1 MIGENRFKFGGLL
14 VAGLVFSAFG
24 QGPVDISGTV
34 NDSKTGA
41 PVAGA
46 KVYLA
51 LNPTVTTTTGA
62 DGSFK
67 LTGNAAVGVR
77 AGVSAKSQMSFNGK
91 RLDFTVASE
100 NTPVTAELFNFRGEK
115 VRTLVDMSA
124 SRGSY
129 SVNTQ
134 AAGLGGG
141 VYFLRARVGKTSAA
155 YRLSTVGEAG
165 SSFLAPTATMGFAAL
180 TKSAAE
186 PVDTLKCQKAG
197 YRLLSKPLTKYSG
210 IYPLNF
216 LPGLPPG
223 DLKIVSER
231 GMPQVEWGEPG
242 NVVVQVWDGGTQ
254 LNGGYKVGP
263 FEGTQSWMI
272 TFKADQPHNAW
283 GFVTQMGQPEDM
295 SAWANGS
302 MHLAVKGTAT
312 SVGVTMGSTNQSGG
326 LSVKVD
332 LAKYGYKPDNAWHEC
347 VVPLSDF
354 TGTEFDKIEV
364 YVGLVYPV
372 ETDTAPFDPDLFY
385 QVDDIYW
392 KLTK

>member
-1 MIGENRFKFGGLL
+1 MIGENRFKLGGLL

-24 QGPVDISGTV
+24 QSAVDISGTV

-51 LNPTVTTTTGA
+51 LNPTVTTMTGA

-67 LTGNAAVGVR
+67 LTGNAAVGIR
-77 AGVSAKSQMSFNGK
+77 AGVSAKSQMAFNGK

-134 AAGLGGG
+134 APGLGGG

-155 YRLSTVGEAG
+155 YRLSMVGDAG
-165 SSFLAPTATMGFAAL
+165 STFLAPTGAAFAAL
-180 TKSAAE
+180 TKSAAD
-186 PVDTLKCQKAG
+186 PVDTLKCQKDG
-197 YRLLSKPLTKYSG
+197 YRLIAKPLTKFSG
-210 IYPLNF
+210 IYPINF
-216 LPGLPPG
+216 MPGLPPG

-231 GMPQVEWGEPG
+231 NFPQVEWGS
-242 NVVVQVWDGGTQ
+242 NVDVQVWDGGTQ
-254 LNGGYKVGP
+254 LKGDYKPGP

-272 TFKADQPHNAW
+272 TFTDGQPHNAW
-283 GFVTQMGQPEDM
+283 GFVAKAGTPEDM
-295 SAWANGS
+295 SAWKNGS

-312 SVGVTMGSTNQSGG
+312 SVGVTMASTNQAGG

-332 LAKYGYKPDNAWHEC
+332 LAKYGYKPDNTWHEC

-354 TGTEFDKIEV
+354 TGTEFDKIDV

-372 ETDTAPFDPDLFY
+372 DTDLAPFDATLFY